1 MIAPDEDGPSLPPAH
16 AFHHWPAPSDGPSVY
31 VPVEAERDE
40 SIVDLTGIA
49 AMLWR
54 RKWTIGLF
62 AVLAL
67 AVAGWLTLRMP
78 EVFQST
84 ATVLIQERPRS
95 NESALEVLE
104 GVGTTDNPVETET
117 RLITSG
123 LVLQPVVQELSLH
136 ISVATKDE
144 ILRPRDAFTAFSADS
159 TIAPASYIVLSDERG
174 GYRIEDGNSGEVIAR
189 SSAGSG
195 NGLAHVEFGG
205 VKLGI
210 DPGDAGIGGVVN
222 VGSVI
227 KTASGLR
234 GSVWAGPV
242 TQDANLVMITCSA
255 NQAEDAQSLCRAVS
269 ESYIRLRSQMER
281 ANAEAAATFLRG
293 QVEEVGRRLAAAEDS
308 LGAYEERNMAIALDQ
323 RASSAVNQYSALK
336 LERER
341 FESERTAL
349 AGLLRELDQPGGDG
363 SKYRDLATFP
373 GFAAG
378 GNPVVSRLMQ
388 NLIELEDRRS
398 QLAITRTD
406 RNPDIVAI
414 DARIAEVEDQLRSYG
429 TSYEQSLGKQ
439 VSALEGAMGRT
450 QGQLSGIPTKQV
462 ASGRLLR
469 QVNLLQENYHFLQT
483 RLREAEVA
491 RSVDL
496 PAVQLVDQAS
506 LPGGPSSPDVRTNL
520 LLGLL
525 MGLGLG
531 TMIALYR
538 EYTDSRIRDR
548 KDVERHTGVPVLGL
562 IPSVKTGGP
571 LLPVANGNG
580 SGGLL
585 AGGSKR
591 SIQDARGGMRP
602 RTMDAQ
608 LAFEAFRSLL
618 MDMSSAGVDGAGNR
632 IRSVA
637 VTSSTRG
644 DGKTFT
650 ACNLAIASAAQGRR
664 TLLIDADLRARGVG
678 RFFKLPWAAPGLVE
692 VLKGHREYQ
701 GVLNDLD
708 IIGDH
713 SSLHVLPSGNHEPS
727 LPGILERM
735 SSQLESFIQDAE
747 SSYDLVVVDT
757 PPLNVVTDAA
767 TIATRADAVLVVVR
781 GGVTD
786 RDALD
791 ITLKRL
797 RLLHTN
803 VLGIVLNDVH
813 LPEYY
818 TSYSV
823 SPEDEV

>member
-1 MIAPDEDGPSLPPAH
+1 MIAPEENGPSLPPAPP
-16 AFHHWPAPSDGPSVY
+16 FQHWPAPSDGPAVY
-31 VPVEAERDE
+31 VPVAAEPDE
-40 SIVDLTGIA
+40 SVVDLTGIA

-67 AVAGWLTLRMP
+67 AAAAWLTLRMP
-78 EVFQST
+78 EVFEST

-95 NESALEVLE
+95 NASALEVLE
-104 GVGTTDNPVETET
+104 GVGTTDNPVETEI

-123 LVLQPVVQELSLH
+123 RVVQPVVQKLSLH
-136 ISVATKDE
+136 ISVATEDE
-144 ILRPRDAFTAFSADS
+144 IMRPWDAFTAFSADS
-159 TIAPASYIVLSDERG
+159 TASPASYVVLSDERG
-174 GYRIEDGNSGEVIAR
+174 GYRVEDGKTGEVIAR
-189 SSAGSG
+189 SSPGSG
-195 NGLAHVEFGG
+195 DGLAHVEFGG
-205 VKLGI
+205 MKLGI
-210 DPGDAGIGGVVN
+210 APGDAGIGGVVN

-227 KTASGLR
+227 NSAAGTR
-234 GSVWAGPV
+234 GSIRAGPV
-242 TQDANLVMITCSA
+242 SQDANLVMITCAA
-255 NQAEDAQSLCRAVS
+255 NRAEDAQNLCGAVS
-269 ESYIRLRSQMER
+269 ESYIQLRSQMER

-293 QVEEVGRRLAAAEDS
+293 QVEEVGLRLSAAEDS
-308 LGAYEERNMAIALDQ
+308 LGAYEERNLAVALDQ
-323 RASSAVNQYSALK
+323 RASSAVSQYSALK

-349 AGLLRELDQPGGDG
+349 AGLLREMDQPGADG
-363 SKYRDLATFP
+363 RKYRDLATFP
-373 GFAAG
+373 GFANG
-378 GNPVVSRLMQ
+378 GSPVVSRLMQ

-414 DARIAEVEDQLRSYG
+414 DARIAEVEQQLRSYS

-439 VSALEGAMGRT
+439 VSALEGAMGRA

-462 ASGRLLR
+462 ASGRLMR

-496 PAVQLVDQAS
+496 PAVQIVDQAS

-531 TMIALYR
+531 TVIALYR

-548 KDVERHTGVPVLGL
+548 KDVERRTGVPVLGL
-562 IPSVKTGGP
+562 IPSVKTAGP

-585 AGGSKR
+585 ASGSR
-591 SIQDARGGMRP
+591 TVRDARGGTRP
-602 RTMDAQ
+602 KTMDAQ

-618 MDMSSAGVDGAGNR
+618 MDMSSAGVDGAGR
-632 IRSVA
+632 PIRSVA

-678 RFFKLPWAAPGLVE
+678 RFFKLPWTSPGLIE
-692 VLKGHREYQ
+692 VLEGEREYQ

-727 LPGILERM
+727 MPGILERM
-735 SSQLESFIQDAE
+735 SSRLESLIRDAE

-757 PPLNVVTDAA
+757 PPLNVITDAA

-791 ITLKRL
+791 LTLKRL